1 MSVVTAISDW
11 LENHI
16 GFTIAIAAAWVIVLV
31 VSVWAVR
38 YFLITIPPDYFAK
51 HHRPLERWR
60 QLHPTLRWTL
70 LIGKNLLGALLAAAG
85 LVMLFTPGQGLL
97 ALLLG
102 VSLLD
107 VPGKRALERRIVRQ
121 PSVLRL
127 VNHMRAKAQQP
138 PLVFDASQTGSR
150 KQ

>member
-1 MSVVTAISDW
+1 MSFITALTNW
-11 LENHI
+11 LEHHI
-16 GFTIAIAAAWVIVLV
+16 GFTIAIVAAWVVVLV

-38 YFLITIPPDYFAK
+38 HFLITIAPDYFTTA
-51 HHRPLERWR
+51 HSPLERWR
-60 QLHPTLRWTL
+60 QLHPTLRWAL
-70 LIGKNLLGALLAAAG
+70 LIGKNLLGALLVVAG
-85 LVMLFTPGQGLL
+85 IVMLFTPGQGVL

-107 VPGKRALERRIVRQ
+107 VPGKRALERRIVQQ

-127 VNHMRAKAQQP
+127 VNSMRARARQP
-138 PLVFDASQTGSR
+138 PLVFDSSETRSR